1 MPQLMNEV
9 LNENASLQQVGA
21 GSIASDNHYEA
32 MQQATTKAMNLQ
44 VTTPSSSAQ
53 ADDFRIIF

>member
-9 LNENASLQQVGA
+9 LSENASLQQVGA
-21 GSIASDNHYEA
+21 PAITTDNRYEA
-32 MQQATTKAMNLQ
+32 AAKAMNLH
-44 VTTPSSSAQ
+44 VTTASSSTQ